1 MNYLVIGQH
10 RYDSSDSWKEHLV
23 FSSDEELT
31 HEELEEKFYMHWVYK
46 FSEDADDTEDWD
58 EDDHIEFFE
67 ENDGDAFVDYILKTE
82 ESIPTLEMTD
92 FLVSHG
98 GG

>member
-1 MNYLVIGQH
+1 MNYLLIGQE
-10 RYDSSDSWKEHLV
+10 RDNSVDSWPKKLV
-23 FSSDEELT
+23 VSSKKELT
-31 HEELEEKFYMHWVYK
+31 HTELNRIFYLKCVYK